1 LIDGHALIQMLGK
14 PPGYQTFGEYAVFMQ
29 DVIHHF
35 AEHTTRI
42 DIVFD
47 CYTVTQLKTAGKKRK
62 PICKTVD
69 GPMSHFLRCGV
80 ISLPRKITKLI
91 LPGSC
96 LRQLCRSDSIFQLDM
111 SW

>member
-1 LIDGHALIQMLGK
+1 MLGK
-14 PPGYQTFGEYAVFMQ
+14 PPGYQTFGDYAVFMQ
-29 DVIHHF
+29 DVIYHF

-47 CYTVTQLKTAGKKRK
+47 CYTGDESIKSVTQLKTAGKKRK
-62 PICKTVD
+62 PIYKTVD

-80 ISLPRKITKLI
+80 ISLPQKITKLI

-96 LRQLCRSDSIFQLDM
+96 LRQLCRRDSIFQLDM